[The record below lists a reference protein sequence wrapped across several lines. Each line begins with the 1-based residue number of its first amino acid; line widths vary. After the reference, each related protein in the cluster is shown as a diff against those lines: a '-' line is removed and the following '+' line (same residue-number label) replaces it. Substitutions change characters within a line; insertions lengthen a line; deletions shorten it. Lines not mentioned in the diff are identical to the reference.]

1 MCKSTQD
8 IASFIP
14 VAPSLTPFYNAYTSS
29 IPTESH
35 IQVSRLIPI
44 ASPIMETLLN
54 SAGDLP
60 SAISQ
65 YKHFPIT
72 PDAPSKSRGYSSRNH
87 FIRASA
93 KRQAQ
98 STSTTVCRD
107 TGFHCTTATCGT
119 EHCHRCGEDQINRG
133 ARRPQLERV
142 LRNELVFTGPEQLR
156 LDYRVRHPR
165 NRGIPRGR
173 TQTACCSDEAE
184 GRDLARSKVP
194 LPSDRYR
201 LVRKPTLE
209 REEAFR
215 DASTAKGNVRLRRT
229 QPVNDDAEIAE
240 LYRIGLLYDEEKQPE
255 EVFDLNSIQH
265 EEPVYTIRPAKRSR
279 KNKKSH
285 SFSFNDP
292 LHLDLSFTDLGGDD
306 SIAQFLSPTPSDDG
320 SIPQGN
326 GPSTHSF
333 APLRVIYELDGSQ
346 PSFDVDTSQPPDLV
360 SDPLSDYDCFSDSE
374 LDDLPSERE
383 VRDSAAT
390 PSSDVWVVLGDDS

>member
-1 MCKSTQD
+1 
-8 IASFIP
+8 
-14 VAPSLTPFYNAYTSS
+14 
-29 IPTESH
+29 
-35 IQVSRLIPI
+35 
-44 ASPIMETLLN
+44 METLLN
-54 SAGDLP
+54 SSGDLP

-72 PDAPSKSRGYSSRNH
+72 PDATSKTRGYSSRNH
-87 FIRASA
+87 FIRANA

-98 STSTTVCRD
+98 SASTSVCRD
-107 TGFHCTTATCGT
+107 TGFQCTTTTCGT
-119 EHCHRCGEDQINRG
+119 ERCHRCGEDQINRG

-142 LRNELVFTGPEQLR
+142 LRNELLFTGPEQLR

-173 TQTACCSDEAE
+173 TQTSCCSDEVE

-215 DASTAKGNVRLRRT
+215 DASTAKGNVHLRRT

-240 LYRIGLLYDEEKQPE
+240 LYRMGLLYDEEKQSE
-255 EVFDLNSIQH
+255 EAFDLNSIQH

-292 LHLDLSFTDLGGDD
+292 LYLDLSFTDLGGDD

-320 SIPQGN
+320 SIPSGN
-326 GPSTHSF
+326 GPSARTF

-360 SDPLSDYDCFSDSE
+360 SDPLSDYDCFSDSD